1 MLDCRR
7 GHKPPKRSGITKC
20 RNREQSAKT
29 LPEHLGEAEL
39 VSRFHCPGSLSL
51 APQTRMAHRA
61 PLLRSTIWVLEPGTR
76 GRVTHRDDAAALE
89 GPFLGQG
96 ASTHQRPEV
105 GQNGHW
111 ARLAAGAVMPQ
122 AAVVESRPCS
132 PGSICRPIPGFVDSR
147 IGALAQGRKSSRVAK
162 NGGKTLVH
170 HHSRIR

>member
-105 GQNGHW
+105 GQSSPSCGGTMGPVPTRCCLSALRKLSFNVEGKG
-111 ARLAAGAVMPQ
+111 RRAGLPA
-122 AAVVESRPCS
+122 ERP
-132 PGSICRPIPGFVDSR
+132 
-147 IGALAQGRKSSRVAK
+147 A
-162 NGGKTLVH
+162 
-170 HHSRIR
+170 